1 MVEHA
6 KHLQVNVP
14 GMVDRV
20 EEQMILSEM
29 MDKQCLDLVC
39 QTQVVPDKAV
49 EWGQCD
55 MTLEEAQAMGSQ
67 AQDQSIP

>member
-1 MVEHA
+1 MV
-6 KHLQVNVP
+6 
-14 GMVDRV
+14 
-20 EEQMILSEM
+20 LSEM

-39 QTQVVPDKAV
+39 QPQVVPDKAV

-55 MTLEEAQAMGSQ
+55 MTPEEAQAMGSQ